1 VLATSEGSRDSV
13 PRGAVVWGIVEFFE
27 RLQQELSHRDFDRM
41 QKWVAGLPDE
51 KRNELMRFILD
62 REVLAPAVGEKA
74 PDFEL
79 PRLAGAGRVR
89 LSSFR
94 GVKPVALIFGSYT

>member
-1 VLATSEGSRDSV
+1 MD
-13 PRGAVVWGIVEFFE
+13 FFE
-27 RLQQELSHRDFDRM
+27 QLQRELSPGDFDRM
-41 QKWVAGLPDE
+41 QKWVASLPDE
-51 KRNELMRFILD
+51 RRNELMRFIFD
-62 REVLAPAVGEKA
+62 RETLAPAVGEEA

-79 PRLAGAGRVR
+79 PQLGNVARVR

>member
-1 VLATSEGSRDSV
+1 MDSV
-13 PRGAVVWGIVEFFE
+13 SRTEVLTGGMDFFE
-27 RLQQELSHRDFDRM
+27 QLQRELSPGDFERM
-41 QKWVAGLPDE
+41 QQWVASLPDQ
-51 KRNELMRFILD
+51 RRDELMRFILD
-62 REVLAPAVGEKA
+62 RETLAPAVGQEA

-79 PRLAGAGRVR
+79 PRLGSDGSVR

>member
-1 VLATSEGSRDSV
+1 VD
-13 PRGAVVWGIVEFFE
+13 FFE
-27 RLQQELSHRDFDRM
+27 RLQRELSPRDFDRM
-41 QKWVAGLPDE
+41 QKWVASLPDQ
-51 KRNELMRFILD
+51 RRDELMRFIFE
-62 REVLAPAVGEKA
+62 RETLAPVVGEEA

-79 PRLAGAGRVR
+79 PRLGDGGSVR

>member
-1 VLATSEGSRDSV
+1 MD
-13 PRGAVVWGIVEFFE
+13 FFE
-27 RLQQELSHRDFDRM
+27 RLQHELSPGDFERM
-41 QKWVAGLPDE
+41 QQWVASLPEARRDE
-51 KRNELMRFILD
+51 LLRFILD
-62 REVLAPAVGEKA
+62 RETLAPAVGEEA

-79 PRLAGAGRVR
+79 PLQGDGRRVR